1 MYFSDSI
8 YTERVMGV
16 PNSNHIAAYKEAA
29 LINKVEKLRDKQY
42 LLVHGT
48 LDDNVH
54 YQQSMLFAKALELND
69 IQFRQ
74 QVCTYH

>member
-1 MYFSDSI
+1 
-8 YTERVMGV
+8 MGL
-16 PNSNHIAAYKEAA
+16 PNAANILAYKEAA
-29 LINKVEKLRDKQY
+29 LINKIEKLRGKQY

-54 YQQSMLFAKALELND
+54 YQQSMLLAKALELND

-74 QVCTYH
+74 QV

>member
-1 MYFSDSI
+1 
-8 YTERVMGV
+8 MGL
-16 PNSNHIAAYKEAA
+16 PEGNNIAAYKEAA
-29 LINKVEKLRDKQY
+29 LINKIDKLRNKQY

-54 YQQSMLFAKALELND
+54 YQQSMLLAKALELND

-74 QVCTYH
+74 QVHLNIFLFNFVSSFY